1 MRKTIE
7 ILMLLLCLSFNGVPG
22 AYQTDLVV
30 TDVCRGTVTLSN
42 GERIWQIEGHEAWRI
57 GDHARAIV
65 LTRGTEDPTDDKIAH
80 IEYVWGRRIE

>member
-42 GERIWQIEGHEAWRI
+42 GEREWQIEEHEAWRI
-57 GDHARAIV
+57 GDHARAII
-65 LTRGTEDPTDDKIAH
+65 LTRGTASKEDDEIAH
-80 IEYVWGRRIE
+80 AEYVWRK